1 MPINRFRTGNVA
13 TEEDGAELILKKLN
27 TARWELKYKPS
38 KKAID
43 IAKQWIDGFVAP
55 KGALLLADGDGEKK
69 IVSTYPL
76 NTNAASPSFL
86 QPKYDRLRAITFS
99 GFRTIP
105 GWFAFDDDDGDN
117 DDVTWP
123 QNLDDIKE
131 FFRDLPS
138 GFVRDPYFGLGL
150 NYDLRFITDAVEELS
165 GVKTLM
171 IFKGKGESP
180 TYKGSTYSISAK
192 LFDETRK
199 AVNRAHEKAL
209 QVASSEKVAYVS
221 NTLLN
226 SVDAKKYPIKSPRY
240 RKDSIVQALGA
251 TSPKDVPLSAADR
264 QAVVATVTS
273 ACKQLN
279 QSNAAQLLA
288 LSHEIEIVSLEALVE
303 RMQEMLSKQLN
314 EAAWQEFFRDNQFVL
329 RLAFGFPVVKVGEQF
344 SVGGRKFDG
353 SGDKISDFAM
363 KAAATGNLGLVEIKT
378 PKTALLEKAAYRS
391 QVYAPSRELSGAVNQ
406 VLDQAHNL
414 QKNLPLLKESSQ
426 DLSLEAYA
434 INGVV
439 IAGRNL
445 TDRAQQK
452 SFELFRNSL
461 RFVLVITFDEL
472 LQKLQHL
479 VEVLRPAA

>member
-13 TEEDGAELILKKLN
+13 TEEDGAELIFEKLN
-27 TARWELKYKPS
+27 ATRWELKYKPAQ
-38 KKAID
+38 KAVG
-43 IAKQWIDGFVAP
+43 IAKQWIDGFVVP

-76 NTNAASPSFL
+76 NTNAASPTFL
-86 QPKYDRLRAITFS
+86 QPKYERLRAITFA
-99 GFRTIP
+99 GFRTSP
-105 GWFAFDDDDGDN
+105 GWFAFDDDDGDS
-117 DDVTWP
+117 DEATWP
-123 QNLDDIKE
+123 QSLDDIKE
-131 FFRDLPS
+131 FFQDLPS

-150 NYDLRFITDAVEELS
+150 NYDLRFITDAVEQLGDVEIL
-165 GVKTLM
+165 K

-180 TYKGSTYSISAK
+180 SCKGSTYSISAK

-209 QVASSEKVAYVS
+209 RVANSEKVAYVS

-240 RKDSIVQALGA
+240 QKDSIVQTLGA
-251 TSPKDVPLSAADR
+251 TPPKELSAADR

-273 ACKQLN
+273 ACKQLS
-279 QSNAAQLLA
+279 QSNTAQLLA
-288 LSHEIEIVSLEALVE
+288 LSHEIEIVNLEALVE

-314 EAAWQEFFRDNQFVL
+314 EAAWQAFFRENQFVL

-363 KAAATGNLGLVEIKT
+363 KAAATGNLGLIEIKT
-378 PKTALLEKAAYRS
+378 PKTALLEKTAYRS
-391 QVYAPSRELSGAVNQ
+391 QVFAPSKELSGAVNQ

-479 VEVLRPAA
+479 VEVLRPTA